1 MKCINVSDGNKVI
14 ADKLVMKDSFFGR
27 LVGLLSRKGLKD
39 GEGII
44 LNPCT
49 QIHTF
54 FMRFDI
60 DVVFISKDFKVVAV
74 RENMPPWRMSPLY
87 LNARYTLEVKGGY
100 LKGGVKP
107 GQQLAL
113 EN

>member
-1 MKCINVSDGNKVI
+1 MKCVVEKNQLELVSSVEI
-14 ADKLVMKDSFFGR
+14 AR
-27 LVGLLSRKGLKD
+27 HLLKRMKGLMFRPHLPHTHALLL
-39 GEGII
+39 E
-44 LNPCT
+44 PCP
-49 QIHTF
+49 QVHTC
-54 FMRFDI
+54 FMRFAI
-60 DVVFISKDFKVVAV
+60 DVVFLDKDNVLVGIV
-74 RENMPPWRMSPLY
+74 ENMPPWRMSPLY